1 MPNGQTPDLGFDPG
15 PYGDDPGGGVY
26 DDPSFAGGQKVDPAT
41 ALMLRQEL
49 PGLAPEY
56 DEVVGTPMYVS
67 PPEEEPEGDK
77 IPIVAV
83 GAGVALLVGTLWYF
97 NR

>member
-15 PYGDDPGGGVY
+15 PYEGDPGGGVY
-26 DDPSFAGGQKVDPAT
+26 ADPSFVGQKVDPAT
-41 ALMLRQEL
+41 ALILAQEL
-49 PGLAPEY
+49 PGFAPQVN
-56 DEVVGTPMYVS
+56 EVVGTPATFDPVD
-67 PPEEEPEGDK
+67 EGGK

-83 GAGVALLVGTLWYF
+83 GVGLTLLVGTLWYF